1 MIQQIGR
8 SLQKERAL
16 DWNQLL
22 WLIENDWKDLM
33 TQFVQSPP
41 TSEQISAWLRGLLAI
56 AWADGDFDAQEQQL
70 ITTLTQHELAPTSDL
85 KALNPISPTE
95 LATALGSDDKIA
107 QHFLRTAV
115 MVAIADGMY
124 SAPEDALL
132 EQLCQALS
140 QSSEV
145 LETLRLTLYHPATPP
160 TAESTTSS
168 GADSELSDAAKL
180 DLLHPVRDWLDE
192 LEIHDPQ
199 VARFLC
205 KLIPAQCPFER
216 DINLFGR
223 KVVHIPPLCK
233 LNPLYEQL
241 VGLRFRALSYLA
253 DDRGEDVSPYL

>member
-1 MIQQIGR
+1 
-8 SLQKERAL
+8 
-16 DWNQLL
+16 
-22 WLIENDWKDLM
+22 M
-33 TQFVQSPP
+33 TQFVKSPP

-85 KALNPISPTE
+85 KALNPIPPTE
-95 LATALGSDDKIA
+95 LAAALGQEDKIA

-132 EQLCQALS
+132 EQFCQALG
-140 QSSEV
+140 QSSEM
-145 LETLRLTLYHPATPP
+145 LETLRLTLYHPDAPAVAGSAAP
-160 TAESTTSS
+160 GDHSPL
-168 GADSELSDAAKL
+168 SEAAKL

-192 LEIHDPQ
+192 LEIQDPQ

-253 DDRGEDVSPYL
+253 DDCGEDVAPYC